1 MGLSNK
7 QTSKGSA
14 PLATSSG
21 VATYARAWAQNPDFR
36 RLVVAAPT
44 AWERRIQLLCLGMQW
59 QVGNPLVLHPG
70 VVDDA
75 LAALLG
81 SRFKGDDPLLR
92 LCDKALL
99 DSVLRAPR

>member
-1 MGLSNK
+1 M
-7 QTSKGSA
+7 T
-14 PLATSSG
+14 AT
-21 VATYARAWAQNPDFR
+21 
-36 RLVVAAPT
+36 
-44 AWERRIQLLCLGMQW
+44 LCLRSQL
-59 QVGNPLVLHPG
+59 NPLVLHTG